1 MMRARSN
8 FRAGLSIAALFLAL
22 LIANEAVAKDTWVR
36 IQSKNFTLVSNA
48 SQGDA
53 RKLIS
58 KLEQFR
64 SALSIIFPRTNL
76 QTPVPTLVVLFK
88 TDDDFHPFK
97 PRVKGKIKD
106 EVGGYFLARTHMN
119 YVVLAVNNAALSPY
133 EIIFHE
139 YEHYVLHN
147 NVNRLPVW
155 LDEGLAEFFSS
166 FEFSDND
173 RKAILGSPLVRHI
186 YYFRQNSIVPLKTL
200 LAVDRKSPYY
210 NEGRKAGM
218 FYAESWALVHY
229 LMLGDDGKHQRQMQA
244 FINSL
249 AEDRPVEELF
259 KRAFQTDLKP
269 LEEQLQSYLN
279 RQAFPVLK
287 ATFTDRIGVDPEIT
301 ATVLPEAEVQFYL
314 GDLLAQM
321 NLPQEAEKRLQ
332 KSLEL
337 DATLSSSEAA
347 LGLVK
352 YWEEQ
357 PEQAKK
363 LLRSAIEHDP
373 NNYLAH
379 YYLGRLLLDENNY
392 EDAIKA
398 YQESIRLRPEMAFTY
413 SGLGYAYRNAQ
424 RLDEAVTTFEQGRR
438 RNPREEYFYRAIAYI
453 QLERGKGESAADYAG
468 AYLKLRGWQDEH
480 SPYLALVKYFALRRA
495 KRDAEA
501 QKSLEDAAAQLAPDE
516 WPYPVI
522 RYLNHSLSAAELLT
536 TAGSDN
542 DKLTEA
548 HAYAGLELSL
558 NGERALALEHLHWV
572 SANGN
577 KNFVEYPL
585 ALAEIG
591 RLEAAAASLR

>member
-1 MMRARSN
+1 MRTRSKLR
-8 FRAGLSIAALFLAL
+8 FGLPVAALFLVL
-22 LIANEAVAKDTWVR
+22 LIPSEGIAKETWVR

-53 RKLIS
+53 RKLII

-64 SALSIIFPRTNL
+64 SALSIIFPGTNL

-106 EVGGYFLARTHMN
+106 EVGGYFLARDHMN
-119 YVVLAVNNAALSPY
+119 YVVLAVNKQAMSPY

-166 FEFSDND
+166 FDFSDDD
-173 RKAILGSPLVRHI
+173 RKATLGNPLARHV
-186 YYFRQNSIVPLKTL
+186 YYFRENSIVPLKTL
-200 LAVDRKSPYY
+200 LAVDHKSPYY

-218 FYAESWALVHY
+218 FYAESWGLVHY
-229 LMLGDDGKHQRQMQA
+229 LMLGDDGKHRPQMQA

-259 KRAFQTDLKP
+259 KRAFQTELKP
-269 LEEQLQSYLN
+269 IEDHLQSYLS
-279 RQAFPVLK
+279 RPAFPVLN
-287 ATFTDRIGVDPEIT
+287 ATFNNRIGVDQQIT
-301 ATVLPEAEVQFYL
+301 AAALPEAEVQFYL

-321 NLPQEAEKRLQ
+321 NLLPEAEKHLQ

-337 DATLSSSEAA
+337 DATLSASEAS
-347 LGLVK
+347 LGVVK
-352 YWEEQ
+352 YREEQ

-363 LLRSAIEHDP
+363 LLQSAIEHDP

-379 YYLGRLLLDENNY
+379 YYLGRVLFDENNY
-392 EDAIKA
+392 EEAIKA
-398 YQESIRLRPEMAFTY
+398 YQEAIRLRPEMPFTY
-413 SGLGYAYRNAQ
+413 SGLGYAYRNFH

-438 RNPREEYFYRAIAYI
+438 RNPREEYFYREIAYI
-453 QLERGKGESAADYAG
+453 QLERGKGSAAADYA
-468 AYLKLRGWQDEH
+468 ATFLRLRGWQDEH
-480 SPYLALVKYFALRRA
+480 SPYMALVKYFGLRQA
-495 KRDAEA
+495 KRDADA
-501 QKSLEDAAAQLAPDE
+501 QKGLEDAAAQLAPDE

-522 RYLNHSLSAAELLT
+522 RYLNHSLSVEELLT

-548 HAYAGLELSL
+548 HAYAGLDLSL
-558 NGERALALEHLHWV
+558 KGERVLALEHLHWV
-572 SANGN
+572 AANGN
-577 KNFVEYPL
+577 KDFVEYPV
-585 ALAEIG
+585 ALAEIA
-591 RLEAAAASLR
+591 RLEAAPASLP

>member
-1 MMRARSN
+1 MRIRPHLRFSLAT
-8 FRAGLSIAALFLAL
+8 AALFLTL
-22 LIANEAVAKDTWVR
+22 LGASDANAKDTWVR

-48 SQGDA
+48 GQGDA

-64 SALSIIFPRTNL
+64 SALSIIFPQTNL
-76 QTPVPTLVVLFK
+76 ETPVPTLVVLFK

-106 EVGGYFLARTHMN
+106 DVGGYFLARSHMN
-119 YVVLAVNNAALSPY
+119 YVVLAANNLGMSPY

-147 NVNRLPVW
+147 NTNRLPVW

-173 RKAILGSPLVRHI
+173 RKAILGSPLARHV
-186 YYFRQNSIVPLKTL
+186 YYFRQNSFVPLKTL

-229 LMLGDDGKHQRQMQA
+229 LMLGDNGKHQRQMQA

-249 AEDRPVEELF
+249 AEDKPIDELF

-269 LEEQLQSYLN
+269 LEDQLQSYLN

-287 ATFTDRIGVDPEIT
+287 ATFTDRVALDQEVT
-301 ATVLPEAEVQFYL
+301 TTVLPEAEVQFYL

-321 NLPQEAEKRLQ
+321 NLPQEAEKHLQ
-332 KSLEL
+332 KSLAL
-337 DATLSSSEAA
+337 DATLSSSEVS
-347 LGLVK
+347 LGVVK

-373 NNYLAH
+373 KNYLAH
-379 YYLGRLLLDENNY
+379 YYLGQLLLDENNY

-398 YQESIRLRPEMAFTY
+398 YQDAIRLRPDMAFTY
-413 SGLGYAYRNAQ
+413 SGLGYAYRNLQ
-424 RLDEAVTTFEQGRR
+424 KLDEAVKTFEHGRQ
-438 RNPREEYFYRAIAYI
+438 RNPRAEYFYRAIAYI
-453 QLERGKGESAADYAG
+453 QLERGKGDAAADYAG

-480 SPYLALVKYFALRRA
+480 SSYLALVKYFALRQA
-495 KRDAEA
+495 KRDDEA
-501 QKSLEDAAAQLAPDE
+501 QKSLEDAVAQIAPHE

-522 RYLNHSLSAAELLT
+522 RYLKHTLSATELLMA
-536 TAGSDN
+536 AGDDK

-558 NGERALALEHLHWV
+558 NGERALALEHLRWV
-572 SANGN
+572 VTNGN
-577 KNFVEYPL
+577 KDFVEYPL
-585 ALAEIG
+585 AVAEVA
-591 RLEAAAASLR
+591 RLEAAASLR

>member
-1 MMRARSN
+1 MRTRCHLR
-8 FRAGLSIAALFLAL
+8 FGFLVAALFLVL
-22 LIANEAVAKDTWVR
+22 LNPNEGIAKDTWVR

-53 RKLIS
+53 GKFIT

-76 QTPVPTLVVLFK
+76 QTPVPTLVILFK

-106 EVGGYFLARTHMN
+106 EVGGYFLARDHMN
-119 YVVLAVNNAALSPY
+119 YVVLEANNQSASPY

-147 NVNRLPVW
+147 NVDRLPVW

-173 RKAILGSPLVRHI
+173 QKATLGSPLARHV
-186 YYFRQNSIVPLKTL
+186 YYFRQNTIVPLKTL
-200 LAVDRKSPYY
+200 LAVDHKSPYY

-229 LMLGDDGKHQRQMQA
+229 LMLGDGGKHQPQMQA

-259 KRAFQTDLKP
+259 KRAFQTELKP
-269 LEEQLQSYLN
+269 IEAQLQSYVN
-279 RQAFPVLK
+279 HPAFPVLK
-287 ATFTDRIGVDPEIT
+287 ATFTKRVGVDQEIT

-321 NLPQEAEKRLQ
+321 HLPQEAEKHLQ

-337 DATLSSSEAA
+337 NATLSSSEAS
-347 LGLVK
+347 LGVVK

-379 YYLGRLLLDENNY
+379 YYLGRVLFEEKNY

-398 YQESIRLRPEMAFTY
+398 YQEAIRLRPEMPFTY
-413 SGLGYAYRNAQ
+413 SGLGYAYRNIQ

-453 QLERGKGESAADYAG
+453 QLERGKGAAAADYAG
-468 AYLKLRGWQDEH
+468 TYLRLRGWQDEQ
-480 SPYLALVKYFALRRA
+480 SPYLALVRYFALRQA
-495 KRDAEA
+495 KREAEA
-501 QKSLEDAAAQLAPDE
+501 QKSLEDAAAQLAPEE

-572 SANGN
+572 ATNGN
-577 KNFVEYPL
+577 KDFVEYPL
-585 ALAEIG
+585 ALAEIA
-591 RLEAAAASLR
+591 RLEVPPASLP